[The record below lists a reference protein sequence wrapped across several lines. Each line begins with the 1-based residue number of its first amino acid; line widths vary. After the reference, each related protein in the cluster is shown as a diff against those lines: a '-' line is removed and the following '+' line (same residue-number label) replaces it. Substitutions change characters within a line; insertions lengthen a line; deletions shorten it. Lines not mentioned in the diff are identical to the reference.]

1 MENVWM
7 GILGFA
13 GGSMVAGGV
22 IALIVGL
29 GILTRFIGIS
39 HTAARVRYYETVV
52 LIGALAGSYATVY
65 ADHLI
70 GGRIGLICLGLFSG
84 IYLGGWIMALAEM
97 LNIFPII
104 ARRSKL
110 KLGSGLIVWAVAVGK
125 VMGSIIY
132 FYMGW

>member
-1 MENVWM
+1 MENMWM
-7 GILGFA
+7 AILGFA

-39 HTAARVRYYETVV
+39 HTATQVRYYETMVV
-52 LIGALAGSYATVY
+52 LGALAGNYATVF
-65 ADHLI
+65 ADHLM
-70 GGRIGLICLGLFSG
+70 GGRLALLFLGISAG

-97 LNIFPII
+97 LNIFPIL

-110 KLGSGLIVWAVAVGK
+110 KLGSGLIVWAIAVGK
-125 VMGSIIY
+125 VIGSLIY

>member
-1 MENVWM
+1 MVKLWM
-7 GILGFA
+7 AILGFA

-39 HTAARVRYYETVV
+39 HTASKVRYYETMVV
-52 LIGALAGSYATVY
+52 LGALAGNYATVF
-65 ADHLI
+65 ADHLV
-70 GGRIGLICLGLFSG
+70 GGRLALACLGISAG
-84 IYLGGWIMALAEM
+84 IYVGGWIMALAEM

-104 ARRSKL
+104 ARRTGL

-125 VMGSIIY
+125 VIGSIIF